1 MGYRK
6 YHDALPNATRI
17 SMFSGSITALITPF
31 TDSGAIDF
39 AALDGLVDFQLENGT
54 DGLAIIGT
62 TGESATMDRE
72 EIRAV
77 MGRVVR
83 RVDGRI
89 PVMAGTGTAGTA
101 HVIGQT
107 QVAADM
113 GADAALVVT
122 PYYNR
127 PPQRG
132 LEAHFTS
139 VADVSPIPLVLY
151 NVPPRTGV
159 DLLPE
164 TVQRICNHPRIIGIK
179 EAVDDAGRVEEL
191 IRRCGPDFVV
201 LSGDD
206 PSCLRS
212 MKLGGKGVVSVA
224 SNVAPALMHRLCAAA
239 LEQDWGS
246 AEGLNEGLKPLFA
259 ALALESNPIPVK
271 WAAYELKLAGPGIR
285 LPLVEL
291 DKNHRDR
298 LKRVLEETGLAR

>member
-1 MGYRK
+1 
-6 YHDALPNATRI
+6 
-17 SMFSGSITALITPF
+17 MFSGSITALITPF
-31 TDSGAIDF
+31 TDRGSIDF
-39 AALDGLVDFQLENGT
+39 AALDRLVDFQLENGT
-54 DGLAIIGT
+54 DGLAVIGT

-72 EIRAV
+72 EIIAV
-77 MGRVVR
+77 MARVIR
-83 RVDGRI
+83 RIDGRI

-101 HVIGQT
+101 HVIEQT
-107 QVAADM
+107 QTAADV

-132 LEAHFTS
+132 LEAHFTTI
-139 VADVSPIPLVLY
+139 ADVSPIPLVLY

-164 TVQRICNHPRIIGIK
+164 TVERLCVHPRIIGIK
-179 EAVDDAGRVEEL
+179 EAVGGRERIEEL
-191 IRRCGPDFVV
+191 LRRCSQDFIV

-206 PSCLRS
+206 PSCLQT
-212 MKLGGKGVVSVA
+212 MKLGGQGVVSVA
-224 SNVAPALMHRLCAAA
+224 SNVAPAAIHQLCAAV
-239 LEQDWGS
+239 LDHDWGR
-246 AEGLNEGLKPLFA
+246 AEGLNEDLKPLFD

-298 LKRVLEETGLAR
+298 LRRVLEETGLAR